1 MSVGGLQLNS
11 TFVDLLMLNAMYA
24 YSAYYGMLAGG
35 FCLLFGGTIAIGSYA
50 VALFILHVNSSVLL
64 GAGVAAVIAAVAG
77 AVLAI
82 PLRRLAG
89 IYLAIV
95 SIAFVDVVQT
105 VAINWKSLTQ
115 GALGLILPVTAQV
128 GTTTLIIVVACLLLV
143 SARIHNSTFGLVLK
157 LRRHDPL
164 LAETMGVN
172 GRRVWYWLAVAS
184 CALAGIA
191 GAFNA
196 AWFGT
201 VSPGTFSFSLIVT
214 IVAMVVLGGSQHW
227 IGPLVGAAVF
237 TALPEILQG
246 DGQWS
251 TIVTGIVLLVVVV
264 LAPSGVVGQIRL
276 AIMRRRS
283 RRGKAAVPEDL
294 EAPASAT
301 AGAGNGG
308 PVTVAPPSPRERHLA
323 LQASD
328 LSWGLSGL
336 AILSDVSIELVAGE
350 ICALIGPNGSGK
362 SSLLNLLTGITVPNQ
377 GQISVGDRDMTGR
390 TAHDYALNG
399 VGRTFQ
405 EVRLLEEETAINN
418 VRAAAWRTAADG
430 TLWRAFLSAPRALRA
445 SRKLRASAKEML
457 AISGAAEFS
466 GWLAGDVSYGTRR
479 KIELARGLITGP
491 DILLLDEPTSGV
503 SRDHVDVIKRL
514 ILREANR
521 GCAVLIV
528 DHDLDVIDEICDR
541 VVVLDAG
548 KKIYDGPVRAAFED
562 PTVQLAYVGS

>member
-1 MSVGGLQLNS
+1 MSTGGLALNS
-11 TFVDLLMLNAMYA
+11 TFLDLLILNALYA

-35 FCLLFGGTIAIGSYA
+35 FCLLFGGSIAIGAYA
-50 VALFILHVNSSVLL
+50 VGLFILHANASVLL
-64 GAGVAAVIAAVAG
+64 GTAVAAVAAGCAG
-77 AVLAI
+77 ALLAI

-95 SIAFVDVVQT
+95 SIAFVDLIQT
-105 VAINWKSLTQ
+105 IATNWTSFTQ
-115 GALGLILPVTAQV
+115 GALGLVLPVTAQV
-128 GTTTLIIVVACLLLV
+128 GTGTLIIVIVCVLLV

-157 LRRHDPL
+157 LRRHDPI
-164 LAETMGVN
+164 LAETLGVN
-172 GRRVWYWLAVAS
+172 GTRVWYWLAVAS

-237 TALPEILQG
+237 TALPELLQG

-251 TIVTGIVLLVVVV
+251 TIVTGVVLLVVVIV
-264 LAPSGVVGQIRL
+264 APSGVVGQIRL

-283 RRGKAAVPEDL
+283 RRAQAAVPETVPTPEGLDTTR
-294 EAPASAT
+294 EKSSP
-301 AGAGNGG
+301 GNGQ
-308 PVTVAPPSPRERHLA
+308 PHQSVAPRTA
-323 LQASD
+323 LRAAG
-328 LSWGLSGL
+328 LSWGVSGL
-336 AILSDVSIELVAGE
+336 VILSDVSVDLVAGQV
-350 ICALIGPNGSGK
+350 CALIGPNGSGK
-362 SSLLNLLTGITVPNQ
+362 SSLLNLLSGITAPDEGGVF
-377 GQISVGDRDMTGR
+377 VGERDMTGS
-390 TAHDYALNG
+390 TAHEYARAG

-418 VRAAAWRTAADG
+418 VRAAEWRTAADG
-430 TLWRAFLSAPRALRA
+430 TLWRVFLRAPEAIRA
-445 SRKLRASAKEML
+445 SRKLRASAREML
-457 AISGAAEFS
+457 AICGAAEFA

-479 KIELARGLITGP
+479 KIELARGLVGGP

-514 ILREANR
+514 ILNEASR
-521 GCAVLIV
+521 GCSVLIV
-528 DHDLDVIDEICDR
+528 DHDLDVIEEICDR
-541 VVVLDAG
+541 VVVIDAG
-548 KKIYDGPVRAAFED
+548 KKIYDGPVRAAFDD

>member
-1 MSVGGLQLNS
+1 MTTGGLQLNS
-11 TFVDLLMLNAMYA
+11 TFLDLLILNALYA

-35 FCLLFGGTIAIGSYA
+35 FCLLFGGSIAIGSYA
-50 VALFILHVNSSVLL
+50 VALFVVHVNSSVLL
-64 GAGVAAVIAAVAG
+64 GAAAAAVVAGAVG

-105 VAINWKSLTQ
+105 VATNWKSLTQ
-115 GALGLILPVTAQV
+115 GALGIILPVGAEV
-128 GTTTLIIVVACLLLV
+128 GTGTLVIVVLCVVLV
-143 SARIHNSTFGLVLK
+143 TARVNSSTFGLVLK
-157 LRRHDPL
+157 LRRHDPI
-164 LAETMGVN
+164 LAETLGVD

-184 CALAGIA
+184 CSLAGVA

-237 TALPEILQG
+237 TALPELLQG

-251 TIVTGIVLLVVVV
+251 TIVTGIVLLIVVVA
-264 LAPSGVVGQIRL
+264 APSGVVGQIRL
-276 AIMRRRS
+276 LVMRRRS
-283 RRGKAAVPEDL
+283 RRGIATVPEATDAVIASGVL
-294 EAPASAT
+294 EPSAAPNGRLEHPADPRPVLRAS
-301 AGAGNGG
+301 G
-308 PVTVAPPSPRERHLA
+308 
-323 LQASD
+323 

-336 AILSDVSIELVAGE
+336 SILSEVSIELSGGE

-362 SSLLNLLTGITVPNQ
+362 SSLLNLLSGITAPND
-377 GQISVGDRDMTGR
+377 GEVFVRDRDMTGL
-390 TAHDYALNG
+390 TAHEYALAG
-399 VGRTFQ
+399 IGRTFQ

-418 VRAAAWRTAADG
+418 VRAATWRTAPDG
-430 TLWRAFLSAPRALRA
+430 TLWRAFVGLPTAIRS
-445 SRKLRASAKEML
+445 SRKMRATAREML
-457 AISGAAEFS
+457 AVSGAAEFS

-479 KIELARGLITGP
+479 KIELARGLVRSP
-491 DILLLDEPTSGV
+491 DVLLLDEPTSGV
-503 SRDHVDVIKRL
+503 SRDHVDVMKRL
-514 ILREANR
+514 ILGEASR

-528 DHDLDVIDEICDR
+528 DHDLDVIEEICDR